1 MLRNEPQSLVLCL
14 SSSGPPTGTNE
25 RTPLRLSSALL
36 KLPPRLLWRKT
47 NIQASALACST
58 GSFSWCSLATA
69 IEVDIHASRSLPK
82 MSSQEATS
90 LLTFATLALST
101 AVNCF
106 HHSTTLE
113 MFSIRFEYRVSLR
126 AVFCSRKALVNR

>member
-1 MLRNEPQSLVLCL
+1 
-14 SSSGPPTGTNE
+14 
-25 RTPLRLSSALL
+25 
-36 KLPPRLLWRKT
+36 
-47 NIQASALACST
+47 
-58 GSFSWCSLATA
+58 
-69 IEVDIHASRSLPK
+69 